1 MRRPR
6 RFTEAERAEIW
17 DRLEAGETAAS
28 VAGVFGRYPS
38 AVRAMQLASGGVRPA
53 PRRRRAGALDLVE
66 REEISRGLSAGM
78 SLRAI
83 AAGLGRAPS
92 TVCREVG
99 RNDGLTRYRA
109 CAADRRAHRRA
120 RRPKVPKLSRCRRLH
135 ELVEAKLSLRWSPQ
149 QISRWLQSAFP
160 GEPELQVSHETIYM
174 SLFAQGRG
182 ALRHELHRA
191 LQTGRA
197 LRRSKQS
204 LPSGSG
210 IIPDMVLISERPE

>member
-1 MRRPR
+1 
-6 RFTEAERAEIW
+6 
-17 DRLEAGETAAS
+17 
-28 VAGVFGRYPS
+28 
-38 AVRAMQLASGGVRPA
+38 
-53 PRRRRAGALDLVE
+53 
-66 REEISRGLSAGM
+66 
-78 SLRAI
+78 
-83 AAGLGRAPS
+83 
-92 TVCREVG
+92 
-99 RNDGLTRYRA
+99 
-109 CAADRRAHRRA
+109 
-120 RRPKVPKLSRCRRLH
+120 
-135 ELVEAKLSLRWSPQ
+135 LVEAKLSLRWSPQ

>member
-17 DRLEAGETAAS
+17 DRLEAGASPAS
-28 VAGVFGRYPS
+28 VAAVFSRYPS
-38 AVRAMQLASGGVRPA
+38 AVRAVQLASGGVRPA

-99 RNDGLTRYRA
+99 RNAGLTRYRA

-120 RRPKVPKLSRCRRLH
+120 RRPKVPKLSRCRPLH
-135 ELVEAKLSLRWSPQ
+135 ELVEA
-149 QISRWLQSAFP
+149 
-160 GEPELQVSHETIYM
+160 
-174 SLFAQGRG
+174 
-182 ALRHELHRA
+182 
-191 LQTGRA
+191 
-197 LRRSKQS
+197 
-204 LPSGSG
+204 
-210 IIPDMVLISERPE
+210 